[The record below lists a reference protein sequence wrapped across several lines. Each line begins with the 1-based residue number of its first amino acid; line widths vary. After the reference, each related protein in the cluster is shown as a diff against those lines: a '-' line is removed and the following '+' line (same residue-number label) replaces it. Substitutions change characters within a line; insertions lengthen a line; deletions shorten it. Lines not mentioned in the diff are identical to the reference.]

1 MELTQEQ
8 KREMYAKQAEA
19 RLDRQSTELDLHL
32 KQVQERELLDAIIY
46 VKHSHFVDAMKRVD
60 DKSINKYLSPQNRE
74 IAGSISKWNELVK
87 NDTHSTFVNPRNTI
101 KTKLALYL
109 YLRETFESNVF
120 TDLISKIKV
129 FEKTREEKLTLSS
142 AELLDG
148 EHYEMVNF

>member
-87 NDTHSTFVNPRNTI
+87 NDTQYVCQPTKYHQNEVSAIPIFARN
-101 KTKLALYL
+101 
-109 YLRETFESNVF
+109 LRIECFHGF
-120 TDLISKIKV
+120 D
-129 FEKTREEKLTLSS
+129 
-142 AELLDG
+142 
-148 EHYEMVNF
+148 